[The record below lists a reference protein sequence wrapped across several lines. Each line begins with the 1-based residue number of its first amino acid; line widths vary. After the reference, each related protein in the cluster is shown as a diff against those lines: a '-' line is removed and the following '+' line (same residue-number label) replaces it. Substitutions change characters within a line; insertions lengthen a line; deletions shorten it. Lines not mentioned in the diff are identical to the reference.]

1 MCAAISQGAEEPTD
15 LFWLCVPIPGKDS
28 LSSVAHQI
36 PCCCLVAKAIICTE
50 SKTPPGFVLCV
61 FLEGLTV
68 VGESGQAQIGFVAL
82 ESKILAISRPHD

>member
-1 MCAAISQGAEEPTD
+1 
-15 LFWLCVPIPGKDS
+15 
-28 LSSVAHQI
+28 
-36 PCCCLVAKAIICTE
+36 VAKAIICTE